1 MREELLDLLE
11 TTCPK
16 IDFENEEALIDD
28 GLLDSYAVLSII
40 AAISEKYDVEFDAD
54 DVLPET
60 LNNLDCICTLVQTLL
75 DRKANAQ

>member
-11 TTCPK
+11 ATCPK
-16 IDFENEEALIDD
+16 IDFENEDALIDD

-75 DRKANAQ
+75 DRKANA

>member
-16 IDFENEEALIDD
+16 IDFENEDALIDD

-75 DRKANAQ
+75 DRKANAR

>member
-16 IDFENEEALIDD
+16 IDFENEDALIDD

-40 AAISEKYDVEFDAD
+40 AAISEKYDVEFEAD

-75 DRKANAQ
+75 DRKANA

>member
-16 IDFENEEALIDD
+16 IDFENENALIDD
-28 GLLDSYAVLSII
+28 GLMDSYAVLSII

-75 DRKANAQ
+75 DRKANAR